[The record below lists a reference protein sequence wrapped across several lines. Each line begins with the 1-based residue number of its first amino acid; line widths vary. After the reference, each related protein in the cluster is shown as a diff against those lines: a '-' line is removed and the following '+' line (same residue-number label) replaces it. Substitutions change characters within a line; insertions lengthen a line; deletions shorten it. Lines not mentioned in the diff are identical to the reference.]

1 MRACVRARARAP
13 KSAAGAFCHLD
24 VVSAAG
30 AVALQLY
37 TPGGLPLCCRPISTV
52 CCQWAALYGSL
63 RIALFC
69 ASDGTL
75 VLLDTSADRALE
87 VHALHVCPRVI
98 SVSNQTVAFIDAD
111 HVLRLLRMHEDADAG
126 ALLRKGADWLLS
138 DRSEA
143 LLGEPLPET
152 LT

>member
-1 MRACVRARARAP
+1 VRACARACARAP
-13 KSAAGAFCHLD
+13 KPVAGALCHMD

-37 TPGGLPLCCRPISTV
+37 TPGGLTLCMPMPISTV
-52 CCQWAALYGSL
+52 CWAASYG
-63 RIALFC
+63 RVALFC

-75 VLLDTSADRALE
+75 VLLDTNADRALE
-87 VHALHVCPRVI
+87 VHALRVRPRVI
-98 SVSNQTVAFIDAD
+98 SVSNQTVALIDAD
-111 HVLRLLRMHEDADAG
+111 HVLHLLRMHEDADAG